1 MSETSE
7 KYKTSYYLSKKDDR
21 STIVFIHGVGLTKE
35 IWDQQIEFFKN
46 HNTLT
51 YDLLGHGK
59 TPLEKAQLS
68 FEDYTKQL
76 LNLIDELDLKKI
88 HLVGFSLGSLI
99 ARHFASVHGDRLS
112 SLILHGSIYK
122 RTKEQKTVVKNRYEI
137 LKLDGPASRKSSLRR
152 WFTLEFAKK
161 NTEIHEK
168 IYSILENNNINKKV
182 QLIGYKK
189 NPFPYII
196 RSDILI
202 LSSKFEGL
210 PNILLETQYLK
221 KYIISSNCSSG
232 PKEILM
238 NGKAGDLF
246 KVNDYKGL
254 ARKINTYCKNK
265 NKFKKKILVGFNNLH
280 RFNHGK
286 NCKKYYEILNSFF

>member
-122 RTKEQKTVVKNRYEI
+122 RSKDQKTVVENRYEI
-137 LKLDGPASRKSSLRR
+137 LKLDRPASRKSSLRR
-152 WFTLEFAKK
+152 WFTPEFAKK
-161 NTEIHEK
+161 NQEIYEK
-168 IYSILENNNINKKV
+168 IYSMLENNDLKNFLKAYKLFVSYEDDDEIINKIKTNTLV
-182 QLIGYKK
+182 TTGQFDVGSTPDMAK
-189 NPFPYII
+189 N
-196 RSDILI
+196 
-202 LSSKFEGL
+202 LSNQIEGS
-210 PNILLETQYLK
+210 
-221 KYIISSNCSSG
+221 KYI
-232 PKEILM
+232 EIK
-238 NGKAGDLF
+238 NGKHLCQIECDKDF
-246 KVNDYKGL
+246 NQTIKSFID
-254 ARKINTYCKNK
+254 KN
-265 NKFKKKILVGFNNLH
+265 
-280 RFNHGK
+280 
-286 NCKKYYEILNSFF
+286 YDEA